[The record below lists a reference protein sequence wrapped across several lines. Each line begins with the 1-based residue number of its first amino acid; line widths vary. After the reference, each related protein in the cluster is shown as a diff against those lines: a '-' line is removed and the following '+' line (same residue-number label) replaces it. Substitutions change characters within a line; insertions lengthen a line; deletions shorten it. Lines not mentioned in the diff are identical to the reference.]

1 MKNLKILLGIVT
13 VAFSVTS
20 CKNEEQKEAENS
32 VEKYQIYV
40 DSISKVAQN
49 DAIVNWDK
57 IEAKYL
63 EAKAEAELAIEK
75 AENKEELYIK
85 LSDYVSKYDEF
96 KTTIVTEKSKIEAVA
111 GKSKIRLSL
120 LGNLAIDNDLQFTW
134 VTKNTILGVYENFV
148 TTVQKNKEAY
158 SREDWD
164 EIKVLYE
171 ALDVRKNTVE
181 KEGLTS
187 ADNRKIAGLKLKF
200 ASIYAMNRMGAKSEE
215 NSKAKK

>member
-1 MKNLKILLGIVT
+1 M
-13 VAFSVTS
+13 
-20 CKNEEQKEAENS
+20 
-32 VEKYQIYV
+32 YV

-164 EIKVLYE
+164 EIKVIYE

-200 ASIYAMNRMGAKSEE
+200 ASIYAVNRMGAKSEE